1 MNNERMKSI
10 KNMATEVKR
19 KLLTIEP
26 KVIFLVADDFNK
38 CDEVLSII
46 RDKNSKIKKVKS
58 SYQNSETPYN
68 HHAYTASSKSG
79 NKASCYVV
87 LRDVEAKY
95 SSGSLSIAVESLLRK
110 CIDVVII
117 TSERPY
123 LMGDFYQS
131 LIKNKTPTFEFIFGA
146 TDNTFLSSL
155 TEGNIDFLF
164 DGEPLKE
171 YVNYPSKPD
180 IADFESAIPF
190 PDVEAKLYEEK
201 NQQLQNVIDKADVE
215 IICLKKENQQL
226 RSVIDK
232 ADAEISE
239 VCIRATESERH
250 VEHLESHIRQLLC
263 EIDVLTSFIKD
274 FEGEMEILQSENE
287 VLREKGQK
295 IFEEKKIE
303 LFSQVKRSLTS
314 LFRDAR

>member
-1 MNNERMKSI
+1 MNNERI
-10 KNMATEVKR
+10 KNIQNMAAEVKR

-26 KVIFLVADDFNK
+26 KVIFLVADDLNM
-38 CDEVLSII
+38 CEEVMSVI
-46 RDKNSKIKKVKS
+46 RNENPKIKKVKS

-68 HHAYTASSKSG
+68 HHAYTVSSKSG
-79 NKASCYVV
+79 KKLSNYVV
-87 LRDVEAKY
+87 LRNVRNNY

-123 LMGDFYQS
+123 LMGDISQS
-131 LIKNKTPTFEFIFGA
+131 LVKNKTPIFEFICDA
-146 TDNTFLSSL
+146 TDNTFISSIK
-155 TEGNIDFLF
+155 EESIDILF

-171 YVNYPSKPD
+171 CVNYSDKPN
-180 IADFESAIPF
+180 IADFDAAIPF
-190 PDVEAKLYEEK
+190 PDVETKHLEEK
-201 NQQLQNVIDKADVE
+201 NQQLRNVIDKAD
-215 IICLKKENQQL
+215 K
-226 RSVIDK
+226 
-232 ADAEISE
+232 EISE

-250 VEHLESHIRQLLC
+250 VEHLNSHIKQLLC

-274 FEGEMEILQSENE
+274 FDDEMEVLKTENE
-287 VLREKGQK
+287 ILKEKGQK

>member
-1 MNNERMKSI
+1 MNNERMKNI
-10 KNMATEVKR
+10 RNIATEVKR

-26 KVIFLVADDFNK
+26 KVIFLVADDFNM

-58 SYQNSETPYN
+58 SYQNSKTPYN

-123 LMGDFYQS
+123 FMGGITQS
-131 LIKNKTPTFEFIFGA
+131 LVKNKTPMFEFIFGA
-146 TDNTFLSSL
+146 TDNAFFSSL
-155 TEGNIDFLF
+155 TEGSIDYLF

-171 YVNYPSKPD
+171 YVNYSSKPNVD
-180 IADFESAIPF
+180 DFDSAIPF
-190 PDVEAKLYEEK
+190 PDVEAKLLEEK
-201 NQQLQNVIDKADVE
+201 DQQLRNVMDKADVEIMRLEEMNQHLRNVIDKAD
-215 IICLKKENQQL
+215 N
-226 RSVIDK
+226 
-232 ADAEISE
+232 EISE

-250 VEHLESHIRQLLC
+250 VEHLQSHIKQLLC
-263 EIDVLTSFIKD
+263 EVDVLTSFIKD
-274 FEGEMEILQSENE
+274 FEDEIE
-287 VLREKGQK
+287 VLKKENDLLKEKGQK